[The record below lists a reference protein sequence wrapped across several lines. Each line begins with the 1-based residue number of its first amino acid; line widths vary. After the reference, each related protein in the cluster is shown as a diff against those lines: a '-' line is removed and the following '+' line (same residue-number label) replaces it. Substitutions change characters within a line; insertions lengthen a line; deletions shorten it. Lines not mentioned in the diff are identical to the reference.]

1 MTLQRVSTELGAQ
14 KLLQRLIDSGKCVIE
29 DFDVAPPGH
38 LNPGSLRNLLRDT
51 EPIEAVQL
59 SDPRDFTPGTGP
71 TPAQPL
77 PLPIS
82 EPPDLSPTDTF
93 DF

>member
-1 MTLQRVSTELGAQ
+1 MKGIYTPGEVRGILRRGIDNGWWTL
-14 KLLQRLIDSGKCVIE
+14 E
-29 DFDVAPPGH
+29 DLDRPPRQHLAPETY
-38 LNPGSLRNLLRDT
+38 RNLLRSPD
-51 EPIEAVQL
+51 PIEAVQL
-59 SDPRDFTPGTGP
+59 SDPRDFTPDTGP

>member
-1 MTLQRVSTELGAQ
+1 MKPVFDLTAVRKVLQRG
-14 KLLQRLIDSGKCVIE
+14 IDNGYWTLE
-29 DFDVAPPGH
+29 TLDRPPSGH
-38 LNPGSLRNLLRDT
+38 LNKDGYRNLLRSP

-59 SDPRDFTPGTGP
+59 SDPRDFTPDTGP

-82 EPPDLSPTDTF
+82 EPPDLSPATTF

>member
-1 MTLQRVSTELGAQ
+1 MKRAFDPSAVRKVLQRG
-14 KLLQRLIDSGKCVIE
+14 IDNGWWTLE
-29 DFDVAPPGH
+29 TLDRPPRQHLAPETY
-38 LNPGSLRNLLRDT
+38 RNLLRSP

-59 SDPRDFTPGTGP
+59 SDPRDFTPDTGP

-77 PLPIS
+77 TLPIS
-82 EPPDLSPTDTF
+82 EPPDLSPATTF

>member
-1 MTLQRVSTELGAQ
+1 MKGIYTPGEVRGILRRGIDNGWWTL
-14 KLLQRLIDSGKCVIE
+14 E
-29 DFDVAPPGH
+29 DLDRPPRQHLAPETY
-38 LNPGSLRNLLRDT
+38 RNLVRSPD
-51 EPIEAVQL
+51 PIEAVQL
-59 SDPRDFTPGTGP
+59 SDPRDFTPDTGP